1 MNTPEYNDEIDITDA
16 VKKTVE
22 WTDDEPVKSKHR
34 LFSNI
39 KGFPKRIALVLS
51 LTGAIAAASCDRPD
65 TTNPTVDIPPEILK
79 SGITIT
85 EPQVFRSTG
94 EKVYL
99 WNTLV
104 ATCTDESW
112 IYTISLSKGG
122 SSFTSW
128 NVVGESCNLWI
139 KAIDNSENKNST
151 SKTVKVIYEN
161 NEVPEYT
168 FYIPEATIFEWDK
181 IIISLKQVFAW
192 DTKTFAWNSNDYSIS
207 LKYNGEEIQTGYV
220 VSEAGTSNLEQ
231 TLTNNKNWKSKT
243 WTTTITTKEVDNNQ
257 APEITRKYPD
267 NQVPNILWWVVVNM
281 TDNQLSFWDVV
292 MYLWKDDKTEI
303 CTPSLKLEWS
313 AKEIKSWE
321 IIDQA
326 GNYVYGLTD
335 ENWKF
340 GYKTFPVNSE
350 SINLSGLNDLQ
361 LKVDQKVDN
370 LLKWITIP
378 DGLEITK
385 VEIEINGQRS
395 EIQPSGTP
403 NHYEYTPTQAWNCH
417 IYVTLK
423 GEFGNTYVEKTNLTI
438 NDIEHAEYQPV
449 SITNRDPQE
458 LLSKYGIEPIKE
470 WDKKA
475 YEHIKDLGIAEGMRM
490 RTMLWKYGIGE
501 GEKAITPEQYEALM
515 SKLNL
520 IMYQEVPNK
529 DKYPNKYSRIWEPID
544 QTNTNNHAH
553 NELGM
558 LIEFAWEFA
567 NLKVVGR
574 DPDTKQFCWYWLI
587 YDFLQSNP
595 NTVNI
600 FCCSGQSATY
610 NWDEYKNY
618 IFSENFV
625 NLCNSENAI
634 FVYASGNTQTSDD
647 WTRKEKIYNGEF
659 EAGPDWMYN
668 ESSMANSDENN
679 YPNSHIVVT
688 VWSSKTWH
696 AHMIENSS
704 GSLFP
709 MRYKDEALLAGFAFP
724 YYNRNT
730 SCFYGEPLQKW
741 SYNSSYTNY
750 TNGGVLGLEFQL
762 HADINTSQLLSMAT
776 STSIENSISLE
787 TANQNLTQKL
797 QRLSVAEY
805 IKKYN
810 LIVNIPS
817 KIKPWETIRLTKWRY
832 LGIVVEMPWAEVEIN
847 WEWVAYNKENE
858 SLIKSQNPMHLQW
871 RINWDLVA
879 KYSKDGLVTWK
890 IIAVDDERKG
900 LNMEKENITISLDR
914 DMQRS
919 MVDIPSSIKPW
930 ETIMLTN
937 WSTKWLIYD
946 IPWAQSFIKWKSWI
960 EYNNENEILV
970 KSQELKDLQWR
981 LNWDLAMEHSE
992 NWYIKWTVYAKD
1004 DKWDIIDEKHV
1015 SIRIENDIQQSNNEY
1030 MA

>member
-51 LTGAIAAASCDRPD
+51 LTGAIATASCDRPD

-192 DTKTFAWNSNDYSIS
+192 DTKTFAWNSDDYSIS

-313 AKEIKSWE
+313 TNEIKSWE

-403 NHYEYTPTQAWNCH
+403 NRYEYTPTQAWNCH

-423 GEFGNTYVEKTNLTI
+423 GEFGNTYVEKTKDPLTI
-438 NDIEHAEYQPV
+438 NDIEAVEYHPMPL
-449 SITNRDPQE
+449 T
-458 LLSKYGIEPIKE
+458 
-470 WDKKA
+470 
-475 YEHIKDLGIAEGMRM
+475 
-490 RTMLWKYGIGE
+490 
-501 GEKAITPEQYEALM
+501 AITPEEVFPEITQIESWDKNIYEYTKEDGIAEIYVMREMMTIHGAGNYTGEQYEKLLSRAVTGLIEEM
-515 SKLNL
+515 PPEYQKYEWIWPSTDNVNITDHSKITFQNL
-520 IMYQEVPNK
+520 ISLKWEHTNVMILSDLGDGRAKNFLEYAKSHPN
-529 DKYPNKYSRIWEPID
+529 
-544 QTNTNNHAH
+544 
-553 NELGM
+553 
-558 LIEFAWEFA
+558 
-567 NLKVVGR
+567 
-574 DPDTKQFCWYWLI
+574 
-587 YDFLQSNP
+587 
-595 NTVNI
+595 NI
-600 FCCSGQSATY
+600 FIFSCSITPQYYTY
-610 NWDEYKNY
+610 NEYKKYVFNQA
-618 IFSENFV
+618 V
-625 NLCNSENAI
+625 VDLCNQPNVLPFFSWGDTEVNNWVDIKIVQNGTHEADWDRM
-634 FVYASGNTQTSDD
+634 FNYASMGDSNEDNLPDSHMRVVI
-647 WTRKEKIYNGEF
+647 WTDPK
-659 EAGPDWMYN
+659 W
-668 ESSMANSDENN
+668 NSDMT
-679 YPNSHIVVT
+679 NSKGSVVPHHFNERVIV
-688 VWSSKTWH
+688 
-696 AHMIENSS
+696 S
-704 GSLFP
+704 GRP
-709 MRYKDEALLAGFAFP
+709 IRP
-724 YYNRNT
+724 YYNKQWKLHWQTIPVN
-730 SCFYGEPLQKW
+730 W
-741 SYNSSYTNY
+741 SYTTSYTAPAAASKAQMIF
-750 TNGGVLGLEFQL
+750 GLR
-762 HADINTSQLLSMAT
+762 ADASVDQLLEMMESTAEIDYT
-776 STSIENSISLE
+776 SLNWKRVPLKRHSPKN
-787 TANQNLTQKL
+787 
-797 QRLSVAEY
+797 VV
-805 IKKYN
+805 KKY
-810 LIVNIPS
+810 LMTMDVPS
-817 KIKPWETIRLTKWRY
+817 
-832 LGIVVEMPWAEVEIN
+832 G
-847 WEWVAYNKENE
+847 
-858 SLIKSQNPMHLQW
+858 
-871 RINWDLVA
+871 
-879 KYSKDGLVTWK
+879 
-890 IIAVDDERKG
+890 
-900 LNMEKENITISLDR
+900 
-914 DMQRS
+914 
-919 MVDIPSSIKPW
+919 IKPW
-930 ETIMLTN
+930 ETIMLT
-937 WSTKWLIYD
+937 KWFYKWVIYEWPGVEVYID
-946 IPWAQSFIKWKSWI
+946 WKRVA
-960 EYNNENEILV
+960 NTPENEALI
-970 KSQELKDLQWR
+970 KSHDPFELEYR
-981 LNWDLAMEHSE
+981 RVNWANTELRKYGYLPWKTFKIRESVVDDQCRWLKISQDF
-992 NWYIKWTVYAKD
+992 NITV
-1004 DKWDIIDEKHV
+1004 E
-1015 SIRIENDIQQSNNEY
+1015 
-1030 MA
+1030 